1 MALLPHIPEVRVLT
15 GLLAYTSA
23 VSEVPR
29 WDSEGGPVPDV
40 SEPTSQAASFWS
52 EQEKAAVDPAAA
64 ASSQHVDESLLAAKS
79 GSGAASFWANQEK
92 AALET
97 AMAGLAIETPQ
108 DDAASHVQ
116 YDDQQQQQHYEQHQ
130 DDQQHY
136 DDQQQQYYEQHQ
148 EEVAPAADDE
158 WED

>member
-15 GLLAYTSA
+15 DLIAYTSA

-52 EQEKAAVDPAAA
+52 EQEKAAVDTTAA

-92 AALET
+92 AALEP
-97 AMAGLAIETPQ
+97 AMAGLAIESPQ
-108 DDAASHVQ
+108 DDATSHVQ
-116 YDDQQQQQHYEQHQ
+116 YDDQHQQHYEQHQ
-130 DDQQHY
+130 DDQQYY
-136 DDQQQQYYEQHQ
+136 DDQQQQLYEQQQ